1 MSDKIYLGCHINL
14 SSPKYYLQ
22 TVEQAHS
29 FGANTFM
36 FYTGAPQ
43 NTFRKSTSELW
54 IKEGR
59 EKIKELG
66 INESKIVIHA
76 PYIINLANVA
86 NPSTKELAR
95 SFLKQELKRV
105 NDFGVK
111 ILVLHPGSHVNQG
124 KEIGLNAI
132 VDGLNDVLEN
142 DNSDVKIAIESM
154 AGKGSELGSSFEEL
168 QFILTNVK
176 KPERLGV
183 CLDTCHLSDAGYN
196 IHDIDNLLN
205 EFDKIIGLN
214 KLLVFHIND
223 SKNEPGSH
231 KDRHENL
238 GYGHIGFETIA
249 KIVHHDKLKDVPK
262 ILETPYVNDK
272 PPYKKEIEMLL
283 ENKFINNWKDL
294 I

>member
-86 NPSTKELAR
+86 NPSTQELAR

-142 DNSDVKIAIESM
+142 NNINLTVAIMGCVVNGPGE
-154 AGKGSELGSSFEEL
+154 AKNADIGVAGGKGQWVIFKKGTIIDTVPNDDIYIRLIEE
-168 QFILTNVK
+168 I
-176 KPERLGV
+176 
-183 CLDTCHLSDAGYN
+183 
-196 IHDIDNLLN
+196 
-205 EFDKIIGLN
+205 N
-214 KLLVFHIND
+214 KLI
-223 SKNEPGSH
+223 
-231 KDRHENL
+231 
-238 GYGHIGFETIA
+238 
-249 KIVHHDKLKDVPK
+249 
-262 ILETPYVNDK
+262 
-272 PPYKKEIEMLL
+272 
-283 ENKFINNWKDL
+283 
-294 I
+294 